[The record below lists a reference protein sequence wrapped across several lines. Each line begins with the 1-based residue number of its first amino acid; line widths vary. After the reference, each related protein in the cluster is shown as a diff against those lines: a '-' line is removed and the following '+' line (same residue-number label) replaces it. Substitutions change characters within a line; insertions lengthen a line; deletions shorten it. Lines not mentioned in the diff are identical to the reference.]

1 MMNFRKIEN
10 IYIYLLVELKV
21 VDGKQNSN
29 LNCSCVVA
37 NCLKVE
43 KSLSFISLFKVHPIS
58 LKTQSP
64 EASQQP

>member
-21 VDGKQNSN
+21 VDGKQNIN

-43 KSLSFISLFKVHPIS
+43 KSLFYFIV
-58 LKTQSP
+58 
-64 EASQQP
+64 